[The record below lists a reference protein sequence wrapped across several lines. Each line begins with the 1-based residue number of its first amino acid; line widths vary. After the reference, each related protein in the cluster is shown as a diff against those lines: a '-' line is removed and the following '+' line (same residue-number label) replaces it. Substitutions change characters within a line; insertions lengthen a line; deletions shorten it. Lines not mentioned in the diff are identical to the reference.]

1 MSKVTIYTMSDCP
14 YCADLKEKLT
24 NENIEFR
31 NVDIDLPE
39 NQQEFEAILKVS
51 NAEEVPILKIE
62 KQLFVPN
69 VSFKSIAEACYLVKK
84 LLSDSNTSS

>member
-14 YCADLKEKLT
+14 YCMDLKEKLEK
-24 NENIEFR
+24 ENIEYR

-39 NQQEFEAILKVS
+39 NQEEFNQILEVS
-51 NAEEVPILKIE
+51 KAEEVPILRIE

-69 VSFKSIAEACYLVKK
+69 VSFKSINEAVELTKKFLV
-84 LLSDSNTSS
+84 